1 MPNIR
6 SAKKRVKV
14 TEVKNL
20 RNSMIK
26 SAFKT
31 AITKFENSISNN
43 DNKEVIVA
51 NHKNAVEKIDKAHS
65 KGVLKANTAARKKSS
80 LARKLNSVK

>member
-14 TEVKNL
+14 TEVKTL

-31 AITKFENSISNN
+31 AITKFENSI
-43 DNKEVIVA
+43 
-51 NHKNAVEKIDKAHS
+51 
-65 KGVLKANTAARKKSS
+65 
-80 LARKLNSVK
+80 